1 MRHVSKE
8 LQIHRVLS
16 KSVAALSIHRV
27 THESAAIDAK
37 VDFVEVEVPVVVQLV
52 QAAIVKEEL
61 SRRHANQLRV
71 KLIADPSM
79 VELVAAAL
87 AVLGYE
93 PFPLA
98 MLEVCFVARPRRAH
112 QQEMDAAP
120 TLPLY

>member
-8 LQIHRVLS
+8 LQIRRVLN
-16 KSVAALSIHRV
+16 KSVEALSIPRV

-37 VDFVEVEVPVVVQLV
+37 VDFVEVEVQVEVQLV

-61 SRRHANQLRV
+61 PQRHANQLRV

-79 VELVAAAL
+79 VETVAAAL
-87 AVLGYE
+87 GFHGYE

-98 MLEVCFVARPRRAH
+98 VLEVHFVARPRP
-112 QQEMDAAP
+112 D
-120 TLPLY
+120 

>member
-8 LQIHRVLS
+8 LRIHRVSS
-16 KSVAALSIHRV
+16 KLVAALSIHHV

-37 VDFVEVEVPVVVQLV
+37 VDFVEVEVQVVVQVVARLV
-52 QAAIVKEEL
+52 HAAIVEEEL
-61 SRRHANQLRV
+61 PQRHANQLRV

-93 PFPLA
+93 PFTLV
-98 MLEVCFVARPRRAH
+98 MLEVCFVARPRP
-112 QQEMDAAP
+112 DW
-120 TLPLY
+120 